1 MEMNKVNIL
10 IVDDNISTLTTL
22 SGSVDWKSI
31 KVDEVYTAQSVEEAL
46 ETFRKYSIDI
56 LLCDIEMPGTDGLTM
71 VRRLRKEGNQVVCI
85 FLTAHAEF
93 EYARQAI
100 EVNSIDYILKPYSLK
115 DVTEK
120 LRSAVQLCN
129 ERSQNS
135 SYIKYGKLWVDS
147 QETLSESSRQKLVSP
162 ESDAEHQGVH
172 KAKEYMKDHYTEQIT
187 LNDIAAYTSYNPSY
201 LSTIFKRHEGIPPLD
216 YLTGIRIRQ
225 ARILLACNDF
235 SIGDVAMMVGFQNI
249 SYFNKIFKKNTGQTP
264 REYKS
269 SVRT

>member
-1 MEMNKVNIL
+1 MTIL

-22 SGSVDWKSI
+22 SGSIDWKSI
-31 KVDEVYTAQSVEEAL
+31 RIDEVYTAQSVDESLAL
-46 ETFRKYSIDI
+46 FRKYTIDI
-56 LLCDIEMPGTDGLTM
+56 LLCDIEMPGTDGLSM
-71 VRRLRKEGNQVVCI
+71 VRHLREEGSQVVCI

-100 EVNSIDYILKPYSLK
+100 EVNSIDYILKPFSLK

-120 LRSAVQLCN
+120 LRSAVQLVN

-147 QETLSESSRQKLVSP
+147 QGALSEKSRQKLVSP

-201 LSTIFKRHEGIPPLD
+201 LSTIFKRQEGIPPLD

-225 ARILLACNDF
+225 ACILLACNDF

-249 SYFNKIFKKNTGQTP
+249 SYFNRIFKKTTGQTP
-264 REYKS
+264 REYKA
-269 SVRT
+269 SVR